1 VTQAARLSFR
11 ILLTF
16 VLSGCMANSPVVP
29 FQKAE
34 KVWPE
39 PPNAARIAFVGE
51 FSDAADLGIRESF
64 WSRIVSFTAGPR
76 SSSLQ
81 RPMAIVSSQEGK
93 LLFVADTETRCVH
106 RFDLTRSKYKCMS
119 LNKNKQRV
127 FPIGL
132 AVTADDWLFVAD
144 SQSAELYVAAPDE
157 NSLSLFYVS
166 SSLEKPTGLFWDD
179 ELELLFVTDTGDQ
192 TIKVFDRNGNFKYAI
207 GGRGDGPGQFNY
219 PTYIWID
226 DSHELLVSDT
236 LNFRLQRLTPSG
248 EPLQVFGEVGDRP
261 GDFSRPKGIATD
273 SLGHIY
279 VVDALMHAVQV
290 YNRDGELLMALAR
303 QGQGQGEFW
312 LPNGIFVSSN
322 DTIYVADSYNKR
334 VQVFRYIGPES

>member
-1 VTQAARLSFR
+1 M
-11 ILLTF
+11 LLG
-16 VLSGCMANSPVVP
+16 VLMTLVFSGCVASSPVVP
-29 FQKAE
+29 FQQMG

-39 PPNAARIAFVGE
+39 PPNGARIAYVGE
-51 FSDAADLGIRESF
+51 FSDAGDLGIRESI
-64 WSRIVSFTAGPR
+64 WSRIVSFSAGAR
-76 SSSLQ
+76 KSSLQ
-81 RPMAIVSSQEGK
+81 RPMAVVSSEDGN

-106 RFDLTRSKYKCMS
+106 RFDLTRSKYRCMS
-119 LNKNKQRV
+119 LNKNRQRV

-132 AVTADDWLFVAD
+132 AVTSEGGLFVSD
-144 SQSAELYVAAPDE
+144 SQSAELYVAEPDE
-157 NSLSLFYVS
+157 ESLSLFHVS
-166 SSLEKPTGLFWDD
+166 LPLEQPTGLFWDD

-192 TIKVFDRNGNFKYAI
+192 TIKVFDRLGNFKYAI
-207 GGRGDGPGQFNY
+207 GGRGNGPGQFNF

-226 DSHELLVSDT
+226 DSHELLVTDT

-248 EPLQVFGEVGDRP
+248 EPLQVFGDVGDRP
-261 GDFSRPKGIATD
+261 GDFSRPKGVATD

-290 YNRDGELLMALAR
+290 YNREGELLMAFAR

-312 LPNGIFVSSN
+312 LPNGIYVSSN